1 MSKYRAGYLI
11 ELKAKDELLKMAVK
25 MGTAIVV
32 RSSRSLSPADLIA
45 IFPDRKEIWLVQ
57 CKAKQQ
63 APKHKTTLQRR
74 FKELKVLEGTY
85 TCKAVAYM
93 KQGRKYAFIEV

>member
-1 MSKYRAGYLI
+1 MYRTGYFV
-11 ELKAKDELLKMAVK
+11 ELKAKDELLKQGA
-25 MGTAIVV
+25 AIVV
-32 RSSRSLSPADLIA
+32 RSARSLSPADLIA

-63 APKHKTTLQRR
+63 APKNKKTLQRR
-74 FKELKVLEGTY
+74 FKELKALEGTY
-85 TCKAVAYM
+85 TCKPVAYM

>member
-1 MSKYRAGYLI
+1 MSQYKAGYLV
-11 ELKAKDELLKMAVK
+11 ELKAKDELLKLGA
-25 MGTAIVV
+25 AIVV
-32 RSSRSLSPADLIA
+32 RSARSLTPADLIA

-63 APKHKTTLQRR
+63 APKNKKTLQRR
-74 FKELKVLEGTY
+74 FKELKALEGTY

-93 KQGRKYAFIEV
+93 KQGKKYAFIEV

>member
-1 MSKYRAGYLI
+1 MSKYKTGYNI
-11 ELKAKDELLKMAVK
+11 ELKAKHQLLKKGA
-25 MGTAIVV
+25 TIVV
-32 RSSRSLSPADLIA
+32 RSARSLTPADLIA

-63 APKHKTTLQRR
+63 APKNKSTLQRQ
-74 FKELKVLEGTY
+74 LKDLKSLEGTY

-93 KQGRKYAFIEV
+93 KQGKKYTFIEV

>member
-45 IFPDRKEIWLVQ
+45 IFPQKHEIWLIQ
-57 CKAKQQ
+57 CKKEQ
-63 APKHKTTLQRR
+63 APKDTSKLAER
-74 FKELKVLEGTY
+74 FKDLKNLAGTY
-85 TCKAVAYM
+85 TCKTYAYM
-93 KQGRKYAFIEV
+93 KKNRKYTFLEV

>member
-1 MSKYRAGYLI
+1 MSKYKTGYFI
-11 ELKAKDELLKMAVK
+11 ELKAKDELLKNGA
-25 MGTAIVV
+25 TIVV
-32 RSSRSLSPADLIA
+32 RSARSLTPADLIA

-63 APKHKTTLQRR
+63 APKRKSTLQRL
-74 FKELKVLEGTY
+74 FKNLKSLEGTY

-93 KQGRKYAFIEV
+93 KQGKKYTFIEV